1 MKFKNIE
8 CYKSN
13 IFELLENKFN
23 SNPNLFTNDVYQ
35 KLKEVFDLINRGGQM
50 SKGDKNFLIWLLK
63 NISLSHSEWKDEI
76 EAMLKKIN

>member
-13 IFELLENKFN
+13 IIELLENKFN

-35 KLKEVFDLINRGGQM
+35 KLKEVFDLINRGGWM

>member
-1 MKFKNIE
+1 
-8 CYKSN
+8 
-13 IFELLENKFN
+13 
-23 SNPNLFTNDVYQ
+23 
-35 KLKEVFDLINRGGQM
+35 M